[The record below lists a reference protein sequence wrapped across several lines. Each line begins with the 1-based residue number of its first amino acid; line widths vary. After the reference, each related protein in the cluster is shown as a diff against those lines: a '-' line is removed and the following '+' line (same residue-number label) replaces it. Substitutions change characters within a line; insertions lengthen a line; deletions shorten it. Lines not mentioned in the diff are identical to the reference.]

1 MEYVYPLFSVP
12 RDRANSPL
20 RLRISLILAALA
32 CVLRPTNLLIWLAVL
47 TPTAMRLASSSSKV
61 PFTDYLILVREA
73 ILCGSAVLLL
83 SAGSDYLFYGEWT
96 FPAYHWLHFNLA
108 QDLAVFYGRNAWHY
122 YLSQGLPLLLTTYTP
137 FALIALYKASTSS
150 GIPFILA
157 TAILTTIASLSLIS
171 HKEVRFIF
179 PLLPLLHL
187 LAAPTVSTFFNT
199 ATTTTRIT
207 HSGARKVW
215 TDVTPRRQVL
225 MYTLLALNV
234 AIGAYATLWHQA
246 GPLSLTKFL
255 RHEYETLAL
264 DPRGV
269 PTNRPEAYAHDVVSW
284 SRKPLRAG
292 TAAFDHDQVFVG
304 FLMPCHSTPWR
315 SRLYHRELRAWALT
329 CEPPI
334 GLDAAARAAYR
345 DEADRFYD
353 DPTGFLEREMNT
365 KERPWPRYVAGF
377 EGVGDVL
384 KEYYEGTM
392 KGFKVRERW
401 RGRNTDWHDDWRR
414 QGDVVVWEFVD
425 GSTEE

>member
-1 MEYVYPLFSVP
+1 
-12 RDRANSPL
+12 
-20 RLRISLILAALA
+20 
-32 CVLRPTNLLIWLAVL
+32 
-47 TPTAMRLASSSSKV
+47 MRLVSSSSKA
-61 PFTDYLILVREA
+61 PFTDYLVLIREA

-83 SAGSDYLFYGEWT
+83 SAGSDYLYYGQWT

-137 FALIALYKASTSS
+137 FALVALFKATTSS
-150 GIPFILA
+150 GIPFILS
-157 TAILTTIASLSLIS
+157 TSILTTIASLSLIS

-187 LAAPTVSTFFNT
+187 LAAPTVSTFFYT
-199 ATTTTRIT
+199 AKTTTRIT

-215 TDVTPRRQVL
+215 TDVTSLRPIL
-225 MYTLLALNV
+225 MYTLLVLNV
-234 AIGAYATLWHQA
+234 LIAAYATLRHQT
-246 GPLSLTKFL
+246 GPLSVTKFL
-255 RHEYETLAL
+255 RQEYEELAL

-269 PTNRPEAYAHDVVSW
+269 PTNRADAYANDIVSW

-292 TAAFDHDQVFVG
+292 TEPFDHDEVFAG

-315 SRLYHRELRAWALT
+315 SRLYHRDLRAWALG

-334 GLDAAARAAYR
+334 GKDGEEREAYR

-353 DPTGFLEREMNT
+353 DPKGFLEREMNT
-365 KERPWPRYVAGF
+365 RERPWPRYIVGF
-377 EGVGDVL
+377 EGVGDAL
-384 KEYYEGTM
+384 KEYYESAM

-401 RGRNTDWHDDWRR
+401 RGRSSDWHDDWRR
-414 QGDVVVWEFVD
+414 KGDVVVWEFVD
-425 GSTEE
+425 GSVEG